1 MSEEPHESPE
11 TPPPDESDVPD
22 PAPRPALP
30 ESEEATPVESLM
42 GLRDFLAVAPRR
54 RSAASTQAAN
64 AALQHWMRRNGH
76 DTNGFYSMA
85 EWQGY
90 YAEAMSS
97 TGD

>member
-1 MSEEPHESPE
+1 MSEEPESPDTEQDPSESPE
-11 TPPPDESDVPD
+11 E
-22 PAPRPALP
+22 APEQP
-30 ESEEATPVESLM
+30 EETAPVEALM

-64 AALQHWMRRNGH
+64 AALQHWMRRTGH